1 MSSVI
6 EAARRQAVAQAEQF
20 RHALP
25 RAIPDDPNYARYV
38 PIEYRLDA
46 KAIVGDLAQDLSR
59 GQSAHVYVEA
69 AHWGI
74 AAAEMFELVEALAL
88 AGPVLAFVGSFM
100 ALGVP
105 YMEAAEHIANEW
117 SASGFSRGAVM
128 GADRRRARQ
137 VIETFG
143 NLFFP
148 PNTQF
153 PRGRDVAVANY
164 RAGLAAGYLQGRMLT
179 ENQRKIFWRDLGH
192 RMGDQS
198 YRGPHDGWSAT
209 QWSDWYT
216 DVAAAFRWNHLA
228 AVR

>member
-1 MSSVI
+1 MASVI
-6 EAARRQAVAQAEQF
+6 DAAKRQLAVQAEQY

-25 RAIPDDPNYARYV
+25 RSIPDDPNYERYV

-46 KAIVGDLAQDLSR
+46 KAIVGDLAQDLSK

-105 YMEAAEHIANEW
+105 YMEAAEHLANEW

-128 GADRRRARQ
+128 GADRRRGRQ

-143 NLFFP
+143 NLYFP
-148 PNTQF
+148 PNDQF
-153 PRGRDVAVANY
+153 PRGRDVSVANY

-179 ENQRKIFWRDLGH
+179 ENQRKIFWRDLGR

-198 YRGPHDGWSAT
+198 YRGPHENWGAR
-209 QWSDWYT
+209 QWSDWYA
-216 DVAAAFRWNHLA
+216 DVAAVFRRYHL
-228 AVR
+228 VPVH